1 MKYSFI
7 PAIATALLMS
17 GIAVVAQAQAPM
29 SAMQPN
35 MMKMGGPLI
44 DVPVVLKEARVAF
57 RVDRVAPSGD
67 NSPTLQ
73 QISVLSDKFRQMGT
87 DAKVVAVFNGD
98 GGFMLLNDMAY
109 NEVRKTKDGNPYK
122 AMIATILSKGVEVE
136 ECGMTMMREGWTNRQ
151 LLPGVKVNTGAN
163 LRVIELAQKSYVLLN
178 Q

>member
-1 MKYSFI
+1 MKHRFF
-7 PAIATALLMS
+7 AAMTALAIS
-17 GIAVVAQAQAPM
+17 GTTVFAQGQQPM
-29 SAMQPN
+29 GGMQPN

-44 DVPVVLKEARVAF
+44 DVPIVLKDAKVVF

-67 NSPTLQ
+67 NSFTLQ
-73 QISVLSDKFRQMGT
+73 QMSVLSDKFRQMGT

-109 NEVRKTKDGNPYK
+109 NEVRKSKEGNPYK
-122 AMIATILSKGVEVE
+122 AMIATILAKGVEVE
-136 ECGMTMMREGWTNRQ
+136 ECGMTMMREGWTNKQ

-163 LRVIELAQKSYVLLN
+163 LRIIDLAQKSYVVLN